1 MGRTIIPA
9 AKRVPSAVW
18 YITPAYEEGCSSLF
32 TFPSHFLRFSLLNDP
47 FTFTM
52 RFSIIAA
59 FILPLAA
66 LAAPAPARI
75 KLDVLPLCQQL
86 TAAITE
92 TTSGLDS
99 TIFFLR
105 DPTLPID
112 QGPLQTA
119 SDKANE
125 ANDKLKFATSSAAI
139 VEAALKTGGQVNDD
153 AYVDNPRMYEGQND

>member
-1 MGRTIIPA
+1 
-9 AKRVPSAVW
+9 
-18 YITPAYEEGCSSLF
+18 
-32 TFPSHFLRFSLLNDP
+32 
-47 FTFTM
+47 M